1 MPRLGLRLKFFL
13 YSNSL
18 IAVTMALVTFL
29 GVRHEEASRY
39 EAIQARARSV
49 TEALSIPITDALMYQ
64 ELGVVSE
71 TGLIDNVINE
81 MLARNRDL
89 LRYVIVADPS
99 GRTTH
104 SNQWELLGRPFPRA
118 LARESIGHVATTER
132 RTTSWSEPVVEIRT
146 TLNVST
152 RFWGTLA
159 VGFSLQ
165 PIGLE
170 VQAVAARLILVALAL
185 MLGNSILTAI
195 YVETLIRPILGL
207 HSTMQQAAEG
217 ASGLRS
223 GATPD
228 DEVGDL
234 ARAFDGM
241 MEEIERAREREQAR
255 LAQLAHTEKMAAIG
269 SLATGVAHEVNNPL
283 AGILTCLEMVRTNP
297 NDSDLRRRYLELV
310 EDGIKRIGRTVT
322 SLLDFSRPR
331 PMELVPTPVNEWLRH
346 VVELVDYQLRSARVE
361 VAFDLDDSS
370 PVVAADRF
378 QMEQVLLNLVLNA
391 IQAMRSGGVLTLR
404 SRTAGDLA
412 VFEVSDTGEGIP
424 EENLKRIFD
433 PFFTTRMV
441 GQGTGLGLS
450 VTDSI
455 VVAHGGRI
463 EVESRPGTGST
474 FRVLLPRRPVPEGTD
489 GRG

>member
-71 TGLIDNVINE
+71 TGLIDNIITE
-81 MLARNRDL
+81 MLGRNRDL

-99 GRTTH
+99 GRATH
-104 SNQWELLGRPFPRA
+104 SNKWELLGRPFPRA
-118 LARESIGHVATTER
+118 LPREAMGRHALTER
-132 RTTSWSEPVVEIRT
+132 QTTSWGEPVVEVRT

-207 HSTMQQAAEG
+207 HGTMQQAAGG
-217 ASGLRS
+217 ASGLR
-223 GATPD
+223 AEEIPR

-234 ARAFDGM
+234 GKAFNGM
-241 MEEIERAREREQAR
+241 MEELERAREREKAR

-297 NDSDLRRRYLELV
+297 NDMGLRRRYLDLV

-331 PMELVPTPVNEWLRH
+331 PMELAPTVVNDWLRH
-346 VVELVDYQLRSARVE
+346 VAELVDYQLRRSHVA
-361 VAFDLDDSS
+361 VAFDLDPAD
-370 PVVAADRF
+370 PVVIADRF
-378 QMEQVLLNLVLNA
+378 QIEQVLLNLVLNA
-391 IQAMRSGGVLTLR
+391 IQAMGSGGVLTLR
-404 SRTAGDLA
+404 SRVAEEVIA
-412 VFEVSDTGEGIP
+412 IEVSDTGEGIP
-424 EENLKRIFD
+424 AENLKRIFD

-455 VVAHGGRI
+455 VAAHGGRI
-463 EVESRPGTGST
+463 EVESRPGAGST
-474 FRVLLPRRPVPEGTD
+474 FRVLLPQGAAPKGIDE
-489 GRG
+489 RG

>member
-18 IAVTMALVTFL
+18 IAVTMALVTIL
-29 GVRHEEASRY
+29 GVRYEKASRY

-49 TEALSIPITDALMYQ
+49 TEALSIPITDALMYE

-71 TGLIDNVINE
+71 TGLIDNVITE

-118 LARESIGHVATTER
+118 LAREAIGHTATTER
-132 RTTSWSEPVVEIRT
+132 RTTSWGEPVVEIRT

-170 VQAVAARLILVALAL
+170 LQAMAARLILVALAL
-185 MLGNSILTAI
+185 MLGNSIMTAI

-207 HSTMQQAAEG
+207 HGTMQQAAEG
-217 ASGLRS
+217 ASGLRAE
-223 GATPD
+223 ATAR

-234 ARAFDGM
+234 ARAFNGM
-241 MEEIERAREREQAR
+241 MEEIETAREREQAR

-283 AGILTCLEMVRTNP
+283 AGILTCLELVQANP
-297 NDSDLRRRYLELV
+297 NDGDLRRRYLDLV
-310 EDGIKRIGRTVT
+310 QDGIKRIGRTVT

-331 PMELVPTPVNEWLRH
+331 PMEFEPTAVNDRLRH
-346 VVELVDYQLRSARVE
+346 VTELVDYQLRNAHVE
-361 VAFDLDDSS
+361 VRFELDEAG
-370 PVVAADRF
+370 PIVVADRF

-391 IQAMRSGGVLTLR
+391 VQAMGSGGVLTLR
-404 SRTAGDLA
+404 SKAAGGL
-412 VFEVSDTGEGIP
+412 VVLEVSDTGEGIS

-433 PFFTTRMV
+433 PFFTTRTI

-455 VVAHGGRI
+455 VAAHGGRI
-463 EVESRPGTGST
+463 EVESQPGVGST
-474 FRVLLPRRPVPEGTD
+474 FRVLLPSRAVPKGSAV
-489 GRG
+489 RG

>member
-1 MPRLGLRLKFFL
+1 MLRLSLRTKFFL

-29 GVRHEEASRY
+29 GVRHEEQSRY
-39 EAIQARARSV
+39 EAIEARARSV
-49 TEALSIPITDALMYQ
+49 TEALSIPVTDALMYQ

-71 TGLIDNVINE
+71 TGLIDNVITE

-99 GRTTH
+99 GKTTY
-104 SNQWELLGRPFPRA
+104 SNQWELLGHPFPRA
-118 LARESIGHVATTER
+118 LTRGAIGHMAPSETR
-132 RTTSWSEPVVEIRT
+132 RTSWNEPVVEIRT

-165 PIGLE
+165 PITLE

-195 YVETLIRPILGL
+195 YVETLIRPILSL
-207 HSTMQQAAEG
+207 HETMQRAGDGVASLRAEARG
-217 ASGLRS
+217 R
-223 GATPD
+223 

-234 ARAFDGM
+234 ARAFNGM
-241 MEEIERAREREQAR
+241 MGELETAREREGER
-255 LAQLAHTEKMAAIG
+255 LALLAHTEKMAAIG

-283 AGILTCLEMVRTNP
+283 AGILTCLEVVQANP
-297 NDSDLRRRYLELV
+297 NDGDLRRRYLDLV

-331 PMELVPTPVNEWLRH
+331 PMQLEPTSLNDRLNH
-346 VVELVDYQLRSARVE
+346 VVELVEYQLRSARVT
-361 VAFDLDDSS
+361 VKLDLD
-370 PVVAADRF
+370 PQGPTVVADRF
-378 QMEQVLLNLVLNA
+378 QIEQVLLNLVLNA
-391 IQAMRSGGVLTLR
+391 VQAMSSGGTLTLR
-404 SRTAGDLA
+404 SRQTAEATVL
-412 VFEVSDTGEGIP
+412 EVSDTGEGIP
-424 EENLKRIFD
+424 EENRKRIFD
-433 PFFTTRMV
+433 PFFTTREV

-450 VTDSI
+450 VTDAI
-455 VVAHGGRI
+455 VSAHGGRI
-463 EVESRPGTGST
+463 EVESRAGEGST
-474 FRVLLPRRPVPEGTD
+474 FRVVLPPRLAPRGVTD
-489 GRG
+489 RA